1 MGKLFATKFT
11 SNVKC
16 GSCGNA
22 LPKVPIQRSHV
33 ALKNTKNT
41 TTVVEL
47 MDLMLVT
54 DLHVGIASEV
64 DKMFVKVSRW
74 KVSGTNKFMTT

>member
-1 MGKLFATKFT
+1 MGKLCATNFT

-16 GSCGNA
+16 GYVAVLRPRLLS
-22 LPKVPIQRSHV
+22 QRSHV
-33 ALKNTKNT
+33 ARKNTKNST
-41 TTVVEL
+41 TIVEL
-47 MDLMLVT
+47 LDRLVT
-54 DLHVGIASEV
+54 DLHVGTASEV